1 VRRLM
6 PADLARLIAAGPQP
20 PPLID
25 VREPYEFEVS
35 HLAGARN
42 IPLGELPQRLAEI
55 PRDGAPVFICRS
67 GGRSLRACTL
77 ALAAGFASPGNLEGG
92 MLGWAAQV
100 APGLPVA

>member
-1 VRRLM
+1 RLTP
-6 PADLARLIAAGPQP
+6 PALARLIAPGRPP

-35 HLAGARN
+35 HLEGARN

-67 GGRSLRACTL
+67 GGRSLRACKL
-77 ALAAGFASPGNLEGG
+77 ALAAGVASPANLEGG
-92 MLGWAAQV
+92 MLGWAAQLE
-100 APGLPVA
+100 PGLPVA